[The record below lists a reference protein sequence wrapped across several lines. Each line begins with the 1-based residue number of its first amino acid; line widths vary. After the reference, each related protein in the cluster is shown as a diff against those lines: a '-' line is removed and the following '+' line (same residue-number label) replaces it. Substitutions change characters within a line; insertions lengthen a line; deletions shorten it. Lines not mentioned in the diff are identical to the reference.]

1 MKSIKQNK
9 NMNYLRF
16 TQYAYLIAGL
26 VFAVDAFIKY
36 QEEETNKAIISAIFA
51 VIGVFMFFFRRNY
64 AKRFDQRNKKE

>member
-1 MKSIKQNK
+1 
-9 NMNYLRF
+9 MNYLRF

-51 VIGVFMFFFRRNY
+51 VICVFMFFFRRNY

>member
-1 MKSIKQNK
+1 
-9 NMNYLRF
+9 MNYLRF

-64 AKRFDQRNKKE
+64 ANRFDQRNKKE